1 MIKGRGEYAMN
12 QPKVSVII
20 PVYNTEKYLRECL
33 DSAVNQT
40 MEEIEIIGVD
50 DCSTDSS
57 AAILAEYAQKDPRVK
72 PIYYSEHKSASQAR
86 KDGVM
91 MARGQYIM
99 FMDSDDALE
108 LNACEELATVMDK
121 RGVDMLQFGT
131 FVDAEPHVAE
141 SAVKFFNRFSTPYT
155 RSLIGRDIFDA
166 CFVEHKFRFNLWNK
180 IYKAELCKKG
190 FAEVQDGYFPK
201 AQDMYAFFFLAWYA
215 ESFCG
220 IGKKYYHYKYGRGI
234 TGGGR
239 SIGLDTLRRHCTQF
253 DVAQQC
259 RDFLIRE
266 NVWDIY
272 KDSWEKMNRDL
283 ANECVSVW
291 FRQLSDD
298 EGPSGFDI
306 MADKWGCDYIL
317 QCIQKTL
324 GSRAAEAGLKMA
336 GAKALVSAGIC
347 ADPADAVAPD
357 GFERVIPVVFA
368 TNEKYAP
375 YAGVAIQSIIEHAG
389 LGRYYRIYVLHS
401 ELSDDMVRLLEA
413 QSSRNLSVRCLNVE
427 MLVHLKNANLH
438 VRAHISKETY
448 YRFIIPEVLGIYPH
462 VIYLDCDLVVL
473 RDIADI
479 IPNDMGTN
487 LLAGVRNVCM
497 SQAAKRLRDY
507 FDLDSALYI
516 NAGVLVIN
524 LTRWKMEKI
533 EEKCFLFI
541 HDTSPQ
547 KLLWMDQDVLNI
559 ICRDRIYYL
568 DEAWN
573 YYWHMIYGKAD
584 YIVLCKP
591 ITDRIGENFYI
602 LHFAS
607 NLKPWTSPE
616 LALSRYFWQYARH
629 SLFYEIILKQNLR
642 DKAPVMD
649 TNKAPAMDTK
659 QPKVNPVSEKNAFV
673 SVPSKL
679 RGGVQCYRDHGA
691 GYTLR
696 RALYHAGLWEDEE
709 NPDYNKRP
717 LLKRFSDCCSE
728 HSAPYTAWRVLVKLH
743 MAKDGEEP
751 VLIQRWETKMPVQK
765 EPAKTTAPAQK
776 EPVKRDY
783 AYYSSLPPEKYPE
796 ELKLWYKR
804 VMKEDLDLDNPKT
817 YNEKTQW
824 MKLYDLT
831 PLKTRLA
838 DKYLVR
844 DWVKKK
850 IGEEYLIPLLGV
862 WDSFDEIDFDKLPD
876 QFVLKANH
884 GSGWNIIVKDK
895 ATFDKEDARKKFD
908 VWMHTNFAFRAGLEL
923 HYMNIPPKIIAEK
936 YIENAEGLKDFRFYC
951 FNGKPLQVW
960 VDIFSGTPEHLRSI
974 FDMNWNLL
982 NMKCTWP
989 EGGDLLREKPKNF
1002 ELMKKFAELLSK
1014 DFAFV
1019 RVDFFE
1025 VEGKLYM
1032 GEMTFTPMSGTG
1044 RFEPKSWDTI
1054 LGDMLTLPPKSPI
1067 PMRLIYQD
1075 KRPED

>member
-1 MIKGRGEYAMN
+1 MN

-533 EEKCFLFI
+533 EEKTYEQLA
-541 HDTSPQ
+541 
-547 KLLWMDQDVLNI
+547 
-559 ICRDRIYYL
+559 
-568 DEAWN
+568 EA
-573 YYWHMIYGKAD
+573 
-584 YIVLCKP
+584 
-591 ITDRIGENFYI
+591 
-602 LHFAS
+602 
-607 NLKPWTSPE
+607 
-616 LALSRYFWQYARH
+616 
-629 SLFYEIILKQNLR
+629 
-642 DKAPVMD
+642 
-649 TNKAPAMDTK
+649 
-659 QPKVNPVSEKNAFV
+659 
-673 SVPSKL
+673 
-679 RGGVQCYRDHGA
+679 
-691 GYTLR
+691 
-696 RALYHAGLWEDEE
+696 
-709 NPDYNKRP
+709 
-717 LLKRFSDCCSE
+717 
-728 HSAPYTAWRVLVKLH
+728 
-743 MAKDGEEP
+743 
-751 VLIQRWETKMPVQK
+751 
-765 EPAKTTAPAQK
+765 
-776 EPVKRDY
+776 
-783 AYYSSLPPEKYPE
+783 
-796 ELKLWYKR
+796 
-804 VMKEDLDLDNPKT
+804 
-817 YNEKTQW
+817 
-824 MKLYDLT
+824 
-831 PLKTRLA
+831 
-838 DKYLVR
+838 
-844 DWVKKK
+844 
-850 IGEEYLIPLLGV
+850 
-862 WDSFDEIDFDKLPD
+862 
-876 QFVLKANH
+876 
-884 GSGWNIIVKDK
+884 
-895 ATFDKEDARKKFD
+895 
-908 VWMHTNFAFRAGLEL
+908 
-923 HYMNIPPKIIAEK
+923 
-936 YIENAEGLKDFRFYC
+936 
-951 FNGKPLQVW
+951 
-960 VDIFSGTPEHLRSI
+960 
-974 FDMNWNLL
+974 
-982 NMKCTWP
+982 
-989 EGGDLLREKPKNF
+989 
-1002 ELMKKFAELLSK
+1002 
-1014 DFAFV
+1014 
-1019 RVDFFE
+1019 
-1025 VEGKLYM
+1025 
-1032 GEMTFTPMSGTG
+1032 
-1044 RFEPKSWDTI
+1044 
-1054 LGDMLTLPPKSPI
+1054 
-1067 PMRLIYQD
+1067 
-1075 KRPED
+1075 